1 MVIKVMEDLSHY
13 VCHCSPSA
21 FVERVFHCSWTTF
34 EEKCMDGVAAVSSGF
49 HRMMNHLKM
58 IMAKLET
65 QSFQHSFT
73 SLSPRY
79 LHEDEIGIPGSLR
92 NMKQKFHHKHAGRE
106 AKVAS
111 SS

>member
-1 MVIKVMEDLSHY
+1 
-13 VCHCSPSA
+13 
-21 FVERVFHCSWTTF
+21 
-34 EEKCMDGVAAVSSGF
+34 MDGVAAVSSGF

-65 QSFQHSFT
+65 QSFPHIST

-92 NMKQKFHHKHAGRE
+92 NMKQNFHHKHAGHE